1 MVFQYWVRTG
11 IMEPNAKNAKL
22 LQKKHKIILSASNKL
37 IDNLIENVENKLKL
51 FKIEYPYV
59 TFVLGYI

>member
-11 IMEPNAKNAKL
+11 IMEPNAKKRNKTAKL
-22 LQKKHKIILSASNKL
+22 ILSASNKL
-37 IDNLIENVENKLKL
+37 IDNLIEYVKNKLKL